1 MKSLKSKALGGNI
14 KEYKYFDY
22 LDVELAFKEY
32 LKFLIQ
38 DEKETSKHLNDIFNT
53 MIPNNLE
60 NIYMIKL
67 KEIFGDFNKND

>member
-1 MKSLKSKALGGNI
+1 MKSLKSKVLGGNI

-53 MIPNNLE
+53 IIPNNLE

-67 KEIFGDFNKND
+67 KEIFGDFEK